1 MANGKPETQ
10 GERITAVETEV
21 RNLKEQNKE
30 EHSKIFDKLETI
42 IVALAPIESLSR
54 KVGEHH
60 IDLKEIKPAV
70 KHNKDYIEKL
80 DKAGCPA
87 VKVTPSDILESAEK
101 KRANL
106 YKTIGVVLALLTLIV
121 TNLIALLK

>member
-30 EHSKIFDKLETI
+30 EHSVINDKLGTI
-42 IVALAPIESLSR
+42 IVALAPIEELTR
-54 KVGEHH
+54 KVNDHH
-60 IDLKEIKPAV
+60 VDLKEVKPTVRA
-70 KHNKDYIEKL
+70 NKRYIGRLEN
-80 DKAGCPA
+80 AGCPA
-87 VKVTPSDILESAEK
+87 VKVTPEDIKEAAEK